1 MTTPTHLDLRRLA
14 AVVALLGCVGGGPRS
29 AAQEDET
36 PAARGAREVEAGTR
50 AFSAARY
57 DEAERHWAAALEA
70 YEIAQDAAQQARLLR
85 NLTFLPRLPWEDRLA
100 LLQRALPLVSA
111 AGDLRLEGLVLHNM
125 GDVRFNLGDYA
136 GAMRDTTHAVTLLEA
151 GASPQEL
158 ARALTSLA
166 RLARVQGAYAAARDH
181 AARASA
187 LLEGTG
193 DASGASQAAI
203 GTALAA
209 SAAGDEPDA
218 LAQIER
224 AVRLARSSAMPAAL
238 ANALGNQMQ
247 LLTRAG
253 RPQEALRIGGEA
265 LAVAPTSQQRSL
277 ILGNRAEA
285 LNASGQL
292 QDALAAIDAALASSE
307 GLAPE
312 NLMGQHAVRAT
323 ILERLGRMAEA
334 VDSAGAATAIIE
346 TTTRRLTPE
355 DFLKRG
361 YADRVRDDHARY
373 VRLLALNG
381 RHGEA
386 LEAAERARGRAL
398 LDLLAARAASFPA
411 ASAPLPAPATADR
424 APSTDGASP
433 DGAPKAYR
441 ADRWIVRGGSGEAV
455 PVAPPSPASATVAAP
470 TLAEM
475 RATLTALGSHL
486 LAYWVDDHE
495 TLIWVMSQDGAVTAA
510 RVAIE
515 RTALGRLVQ
524 QTAGPDSRR
533 AFQELYRRLI
543 APVRAALPTD
553 PGAMLTIVP
562 HGVLH
567 RLSFAALQ
575 APSGRYL
582 LEDVRVHYT
591 PALGALLPVA
601 TTTGAAEAKHLVVA
615 DPMVPAAL
623 AESDDLIRLPGAAV
637 EGLGVASEVGSGR
650 VTLLSGRG
658 ASERAVRAAAPEARV
673 LHFATHGVV
682 HDDAPFASYIGL
694 AGSGAAADDDG
705 RLTAAEVYDLRL
717 DADLVVL
724 SACRTAD
731 GPVSGD
737 GVLGFTRALT
747 AAGARRVVASLWD
760 VPDGPTSELVRQF
773 YRRRERAVS
782 TSAALRDAQLWML
795 RRLRAGHVSV
805 TTPAGR
811 FAVPEIRPCGPASS
825 WCANPKEA
833 AYCFTRIGPR
843 RP

>member
-14 AVVALLGCVGGGPRS
+14 AVVALVGCVVGGPQP

-50 AFSAARY
+50 AFNAARY

-70 YEIAQDAAQQARLLR
+70 YEIAQDATQQGRLLR

-100 LLQRALPLVSA
+100 LLERALPLVSA
-111 AGDLRLEGLVLHNM
+111 AGDLRREGLVLHNM

-209 SAAGDEPDA
+209 SAAGDEPEA

-253 RPQEALRIGGEA
+253 RPQEALRVGGEA

-277 ILGNRAEA
+277 ILGSRAEA
-285 LNASGQL
+285 LNATGQL
-292 QDALAAIDAALASSE
+292 QDALLAIDAALASSE

-312 NLMGQHAVRAT
+312 NLIGQHAVRAI

-373 VRLLALNG
+373 VRLLAVNG

-398 LDLLAARAASFPA
+398 LDLLAARAASSPA
-411 ASAPLPAPATADR
+411 VSAPPPPPATAER
-424 APSTDGASP
+424 SLSSSGAASL
-433 DGAPKAYR
+433 DGAPKPLR
-441 ADRWIVRGGSGEAV
+441 ADRWVVRGGRGEAA
-455 PVAPPSPASATVAAP
+455 PVALPSPASATVAAP
-470 TLAEM
+470 ALAEM
-475 RATLTALGSHL
+475 RAALAALGSHL

-495 TLIWVMSQDGAVTAA
+495 TLIWVMRQDGAVTAA
-510 RVAIE
+510 RVVIE
-515 RTALGRLVQ
+515 REALGRLVQ

-553 PGAMLTIVP
+553 PAVMLTIVP

-601 TTTGAAEAKHLVVA
+601 TTAGAAEAKHLVVA

-637 EGLGVASEVGSGR
+637 EGMGVANEVGIGR

-658 ASERAVRAAAPEARV
+658 ASERAVRAAAPDARV

-724 SACRTAD
+724 TACRTAD

-773 YRRRERAVS
+773 YRRRERAVA

-795 RRLRAGHVSV
+795 RRLRAGQVSV
-805 TTPAGR
+805 ATPAGR
-811 FAVPEIRPCGPASS
+811 FAVPEDPAV
-825 WCANPKEA
+825 WAGLVLVGQP
-833 AYCFTRIGPR
+833 
-843 RP
+843 